1 MDKDFMLSTYD
12 NPFNPFDDFVRWMK
26 EDLRLRH
33 DCCGY
38 LAREAMTS
46 DVADEEAN
54 DSAIVDAAKR
64 IVLREPTIYRIVYQE
79 DFVQKET

>member
-1 MDKDFMLSTYD
+1 MDNDFMLTTYD

-46 DVADEEAN
+46 DVAEEEAN
-54 DSAIVDAAKR
+54 DSAVIEAAER
-64 IVLREPTIYRIVYQE
+64 IVSREPTIYRIVYQK
-79 DFVQKET
+79 DFNQNNV

>member
-54 DSAIVDAAKR
+54 DSAIIDAAKR
-64 IVLREPTIYRIVYQE
+64 IVSREPTIYRIVYQE